1 MPSANRQNAAERV
14 QPGPARQ
21 VSRRE
26 AILAGGLAIA
36 GAAGLTPAA
45 ASPIG
50 IVFGS
55 DRSGYSG
62 FHAAAPMAVGL
73 RWYFNIENQFPP
85 AWPDPFPNT
94 RMTLS
99 LRPNPGDLFAGRLD
113 SQLRAI
119 IDSAPAH
126 SELTFWH
133 ENTTG
138 NPLGYPPEVHNA
150 RAARRMQEY
159 GLGICR
165 GTHVKFGVIT
175 VGPVVGQVDW
185 MAPDL
190 DWYGDD
196 LYEFPKLRGPNNSFS
211 KKKVLARLRQNLQAW
226 QKVTGRESP
235 AIRICET
242 NSPYNSHRSAF
253 FTTIAD
259 FLATHN
265 GNRMLTYWNAKHGL
279 AKGGLSGPWPPS
291 QHVISTLT
299 ALTEKYKLHHSLNC
313 AE

>member
-1 MPSANRQNAAERV
+1 MRSASRQNGTEQVRLGAA
-14 QPGPARQ
+14 AQ
-21 VSRRE
+21 VSRRD
-26 AILAGGLAIA
+26 AILAGGLAIV

-45 ASPIG
+45 APPVG

-55 DRSGYSG
+55 DRSGFSG
-62 FHAAAPMAVGL
+62 FRAATRLAVGL
-73 RWYFNIENQFPP
+73 RWYFNIQNQFPP

-99 LRPNPGDLFAGRLD
+99 LRPNPGDLFARRLD
-113 SQLRAI
+113 GRLRAI
-119 IDSAPAH
+119 IDSAPPN

-138 NPLGYPPEVHNA
+138 NPLGYPPDVHNA
-150 RAARRMQEY
+150 RAARRMQEH
-159 GLGICR
+159 GLGLCH

-175 VGPVVGQVDW
+175 VGPVVGQLDW

-196 LYEFPKLRGPNNSFS
+196 LYEFPKLRGPNHTFS
-211 KKKVLARLRQNLQAW
+211 KKKVLARLRENLQAW

-235 AIRICET
+235 EIRICET
-242 NSPYNSHRSAF
+242 NSPYDSHRSAF

-259 FLATHN
+259 FLARHN

-279 AKGGLSGPWPPS
+279 AQGGLSGPWPPS
-291 QHVISTLT
+291 QQVINTLT
-299 ALTEKYKLHHSLNC
+299 ALAEKYNWT
-313 AE
+313 AP